1 MLKRTYLKLVEMQ
14 EEQARRHLDEVRSIH
29 SEMRGYKHD
38 FHHHLQA
45 LKGQLEAGEVERAI
59 AYITE
64 LDRSLQSV
72 DTLLKTGNVTVDAIH
87 PPYHADQRQNALFL
101 PSERRRKPKNEDR
114 LPVPDGKIRRARL
127 RPAPRGG
134 HFGAAWRLGQI
145 QQ

>member
-1 MLKRTYLKLVEMQ
+1 MKKICLV
-14 EEQARRHLDEVRSIH
+14 ARQNIYKDSTHLHDDNGLRALNGIKYGKVHEIEDNEDPLNIWH
-29 SEMRGYKHD
+29 SLR
-38 FHHHLQA
+38 
-45 LKGQLEAGEVERAI
+45 LEFKKENP
-59 AYITE
+59 TF
-64 LDRSLQSV
+64 
-72 DTLLKTGNVTVDAIH
+72 
-87 PPYHADQRQNALFL
+87 HADQRQNALFL